1 MVAEGN
7 KITQDDDFAK
17 SLPHDT
23 LRLPVAPVPAPPVN
37 QAFPA
42 SDGPDLDPPPDV
54 LRIARRLRDAGFDTW
69 AVGGA
74 VRDALS
80 GGRPGD
86 WDLTTAARPGDVRR
100 LFRRTVPVGIAHGT
114 IGVLGKDGHLY
125 EVTTFRRDVETDGR
139 HARVIF
145 ADRVDDDLQRRDFTI
160 NAVAWHP
167 ITRELR
173 DPHGGVPDL
182 RDGIL
187 RTVGEPAERFREDRL
202 RVLRALRFAGRFG
215 MRIDEATWRAAREAA
230 PELVHLSAE
239 RVREELL
246 KVLRQVEPPSVSLR
260 LYAES
265 GALEH
270 LYPELQACV
279 GVADGDADLWAHLLR
294 TVDQVPRHR
303 AGLRIPALLH
313 DVGKAADP
321 SEHAFSGAALAHRL
335 MKRLKFSNAEIDR
348 AVHLV
353 AQHSDFPPP
362 DAPEP
367 ELRRW
372 LRRIGRQY
380 VNDLFRLRIA
390 DLRAHLLDDP
400 RLAEANALWKRARR
414 ELGRQAPLEIGDLA
428 IGGAELRALGIP
440 PGPLYGEILRDLLEV
455 VMDDPSRNDRE
466 TLLGMIAARVSD
478 AEEQASAGPFDPGT
492 PPSD

>member
-1 MVAEGN
+1 M
-7 KITQDDDFAK
+7 TRPF
-17 SLPHDT
+17 
-23 LRLPVAPVPAPPVN
+23 
-37 QAFPA
+37 
-42 SDGPDLDPPPDV
+42 SDADRPDLHPPRDV
-54 LRIARRLRDAGFDTW
+54 LTIARTLEQAGFETW
-69 AVGGA
+69 TVGGA
-74 VRDALS
+74 VRDAL
-80 GGRPGD
+80 GGGHPGD

-114 IGVLGKDGHLY
+114 VGVLGKDGHLY

-167 ITRELR
+167 LTHELR
-173 DPHGGVPDL
+173 DPHAGLPDL

-187 RTVGEPAERFREDRL
+187 RTVGDPAERFREDRL

-215 MRIDEATWRAAREAA
+215 LRIEDATWQAAREAA

-246 KVLRQVEPPSVSLR
+246 KVLRQVDPPSVSLF
-260 LYAES
+260 LYEES
-265 GALEH
+265 GALAH

-279 GVADGDADLWAHLLR
+279 GVADGDADVWTHLLR
-294 TVDQVPRHR
+294 VVDDVPKHR
-303 AGLRIPALLH
+303 TALRIAALLH
-313 DVGKAADP
+313 DVGKPVDP
-321 SEHAFSGAALAHRL
+321 SDHASTGAALAHRM

-353 AQHSDFPPP
+353 AQHADFP
-362 DAPEP
+362 APEAPSP

-372 LRRIGRQY
+372 LRRIGREF

-390 DLRAHLLDDP
+390 DLRARSADDP
-400 RLAEANALWKRARR
+400 RLEATNRLWKRVRG
-414 ELGRQAPLEIGDLA
+414 ELSQAAPLEIGDLA

-440 PGPLYGEILRDLLEV
+440 PGPLYGEILRDLLERV
-455 VMDDPSRNDRE
+455 TDDPSLNDRE
-466 TLLGMIAARVSD
+466 TLMGMVAARISEP
-478 AEEQASAGPFDPGT
+478 EED
-492 PPSD
+492 